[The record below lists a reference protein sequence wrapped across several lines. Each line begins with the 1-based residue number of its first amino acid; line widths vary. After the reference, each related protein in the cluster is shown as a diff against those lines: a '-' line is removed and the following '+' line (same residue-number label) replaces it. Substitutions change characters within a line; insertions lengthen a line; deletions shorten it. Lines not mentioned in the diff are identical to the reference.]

1 MSRRT
6 QRVQVSLDTG
16 GIKVLK
22 EPEIEMILRGADEL
36 IGVGGR
42 NMLAKILKGS
52 KDKKVLEHHL
62 DECPAYGF
70 YQSLTLA
77 DISHKVDWMIKMD
90 YLRIDYQDRLP
101 TLIFSEKGWEIEMQ
115 TLAEEIYQ
123 KFCRD
128 LKEKKMDTIFRMKDM
143 NRQVVFGVLEK
154 IRAGKNPG
162 FLPMLA
168 AWKAVE
174 VRKVRERISSVE
186 KSIENPSEEPSIRF
200 RKAEKGDAKE
210 ITDLIHRTVKK
221 IYPHY
226 YPEEVVDFFC
236 MYHSKERV
244 QADIES
250 GNVWYLSRN
259 GQMVATG
266 SADGN
271 EITRVYVLPEFQK
284 KGYGTRMMEELE
296 QHVGKAH
303 DRAVLDASLS
313 SCRMYEKRGYRTLR
327 HEQINLVNGVI
338 LVYEVMEK
346 LLSGRDG

>member
-1 MSRRT
+1 MGRRT

-16 GIKVLK
+16 GIKVLT

-101 TLIFSEKGWEIEMQ
+101 TLIFSEKGWEIEIQ

-123 KFCRD
+123 KLCRD
-128 LKEKKMDTIFRMKDM
+128 LKEKKMDTIFQMKNM

-154 IRAGKNPG
+154 IRAGKDPG
-162 FLPMLA
+162 FLPLLA
-168 AWKAVE
+168 AWKAVD

-186 KSIENPSEEPSIRF
+186 KSIENPSEE
-200 RKAEKGDAKE
+200 
-210 ITDLIHRTVKK
+210 
-221 IYPHY
+221 
-226 YPEEVVDFFC
+226 VVDFFVC
-236 MYHSKERV
+236 TTAK
-244 QADIES
+244 
-250 GNVWYLSRN
+250 N
-259 GQMVATG
+259 GFRPILRAGMCG
-266 SADGN
+266 
-271 EITRVYVLPEFQK
+271 ICR
-284 KGYGTRMMEELE
+284 GTARW
-296 QHVGKAH
+296 
-303 DRAVLDASLS
+303 
-313 SCRMYEKRGYRTLR
+313 
-327 HEQINLVNGVI
+327 
-338 LVYEVMEK
+338 
-346 LLSGRDG
+346 